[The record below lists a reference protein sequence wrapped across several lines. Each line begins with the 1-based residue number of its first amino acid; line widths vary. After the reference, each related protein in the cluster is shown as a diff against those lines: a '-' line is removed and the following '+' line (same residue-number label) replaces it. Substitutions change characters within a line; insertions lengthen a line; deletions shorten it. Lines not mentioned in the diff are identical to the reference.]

1 MPHPEILS
9 EATPAQLEHAAA
21 LNHTTLFGL
30 DAIALGGRLRQKDGL
45 VWTQTGE
52 NGESI
57 IPFPALS
64 AGKAGAQLDELI
76 AEYLLHPP
84 KAPAAWSL
92 TPPQPNTREQYLIA
106 GA

>member
-57 IPFPALS
+57 IPFPTLS
-64 AGKAGAQLDELI
+64 DGKAGEQLAELI

-84 KAPAAWSL
+84 KGDGCWSL
-92 TPPQPNTREQYLIA
+92 DPQHHED
-106 GA
+106 